1 MEYGGLLNAKAKFNV
16 AADVLFELVENVERG
31 RAHAAK
37 ILPFDKKIICAIVI
51 L

>member
-1 MEYGGLLNAKAKFNV
+1 MF
-16 AADVLFELVENVERG
+16 LFALVENVESFSFS
-31 RAHAAK
+31 AAK

>member
-1 MEYGGLLNAKAKFNV
+1 LNAIAIFIF

-31 RAHAAK
+31 KAHAAK